1 MGKCIGCE
9 FCMPDGKNGM
19 VCASHE
25 NIYNNKYGYNVTN
38 SMYDEKIC
46 YSEGINDFIE
56 RMQKKG
62 KKMIKFK
69 TYLVFENIPP
79 DVMNNN
85 DLKFKDELIS
95 YIIDENLD
103 CIVLNGLH
111 EDFKILYNLYLN
123 DNIFK
128 KYNDK
133 YDYIYIIHEK
143 EQFNQRE
150 LKFIKCFSTLKVEV

>member
-1 MGKCIGCE
+1 M
-9 FCMPDGKNGM
+9 N
-19 VCASHE
+19 
-25 NIYNNKYGYNVTN
+25 YRRNKI
-38 SMYDEKIC
+38 M
-46 YSEGINDFIE
+46 
-56 RMQKKG
+56 
-62 KKMIKFK
+62 KFK